1 MKLFQTVDSTFSF
14 LAHAQEDAG
23 TYSFLFTGTKG
34 QMYGLIFTEENF
46 LEQFPATDREKTD
59 SMNIYMVAT
68 PEGIKLV
75 NKYAES
81 YYTNA
86 PGGLFVRVLGY
97 PTVGQIYIPFRDSPI
112 SDWAV
117 RINSI
122 TTLSPT
128 GNFNLIETPVPN
140 SEEGFVGVANQV
152 LPNLRFESL
161 LPQEDGAYKCLIQ
174 LTFNGQ
180 DLAKSGVDITAK
192 SDSGYIAVRQ
202 LPTDQTGKVEFT
214 LRRLDL
220 SPEQEMLVTFGFK
233 LRTNVI
239 NVNIPA

>member
-1 MKLFQTVDSTFSF
+1 MKLFQTIDATFPY
-14 LAHAQEDAG
+14 LAHAQKSDDV
-23 TYSFLFTGTKG
+23 YNFLFTGTKG
-34 QMYGLIFTEENF
+34 QMYGLVFTEENF

-68 PEGIKLV
+68 PEGIRLV

-86 PGGLFVRVLGY
+86 PGGLFVRVLAY

-117 RINSI
+117 RLNSI
-122 TTLSPT
+122 TALSPV
-128 GNFNLIETPVPN
+128 GDFDVVEQLVPN
-140 SEEGFVGVANQV
+140 SEEGFIGVANQV
-152 LPNLRFESL
+152 LPNLQVVSL
-161 LPQEDGAYKCLIQ
+161 TPQENETIKCLVQ

-180 DLAKSGVDITAK
+180 PLTKSGVDIRAQ
-192 SDSGYIAVRQ
+192 SDSGYIAIKQ
-202 LPTDQTGKVEFT
+202 LATDSSGKVEFT
-214 LRRLDL
+214 FRRLDL
-220 SPEQEMLVTFGFK
+220 LPADQMTVNLGFK

-239 NVNIPA
+239 SVNVPA